1 MKRTNLVITTEEEKR
16 SLTELAQRTDFEAAR
31 MRRFLALPDLSR
43 KAGSPIKALI
53 DIVSNIPLF
62 KEFDILQF
70 PEVVSVRNNFD
81 LLNAPKDHVS
91 RKGTDTYYVNP
102 ENVLRTQTTAMWP
115 YYFSNPDSL
124 KKLETEG
131 EIGLLAHG
139 KVYRK
144 DEIDS
149 RHMNVF
155 HQIDGLYLC
164 KKAKQ
169 VIGIPELQAVLSEIV
184 KALYGNTI
192 EYRFLT
198 DTFPFTDPSTQIEI
212 KQNEKWLEVVGAGVV
227 HTQVL
232 RNLGIDPEVYNGW
245 AFGFGLERLAMASM
259 ELPDIRLLWSDDER
273 VTKQLTLGNK
283 FKEVSKYPAILRD
296 ISFIVP
302 KTFVPNNYFD
312 LIRDI
317 GGDDIIEEV
326 SLLDKYENDKKFG
339 ADKMSYTYRIIYRSL
354 ERTLTNEEIE
364 PLQNKIIEETKQQ
377 FKAEIR

>member
-1 MKRTNLVITTEEEKR
+1 MKRTNLVISTEEEKQ
-16 SLTELAQRTDFEAAR
+16 SLGELAQRTDFEAAR

-43 KAGSPIKALI
+43 KTGSPIKALI
-53 DIVSNIPLF
+53 DIVSGIPLF
-62 KEFDILQF
+62 KDFDVLQF
-70 PEVVSVRNNFD
+70 PEVVNVRNNFD
-81 LLNAPKDHVS
+81 LLNAPKDHPS
-91 RKGTDTYYVNP
+91 RKPTDTYYVNLA
-102 ENVLRTQTTAMWP
+102 NVLRTQTTVMWP
-115 YYFSNPDSL
+115 YYFSAPEAMR
-124 KKLETEG
+124 KLEQDG

-155 HQIDGLYLC
+155 HQVDGLYLC
-164 KKAKQ
+164 RKDKM
-169 VIGIPELQAVLSEIV
+169 VIGIPELQTVLREIV
-184 KALYGNTI
+184 KALYGDRI
-192 EYRFLT
+192 EYRFLE

-232 RNLGIDPEVYNGW
+232 RNLGIDPEAYNGW

-273 VTKQLTLGNK
+273 VTKQLQLGNK
-283 FKEVSKYPAILRD
+283 FKEVSKYPAIIRD

-302 KTFVPNNYFD
+302 KSFVPNDYFD

-317 GGDDIIEEV
+317 GGDDVIEEV

-339 ADKMSYTYRIIYRSL
+339 GDKMSYTYRIVYRSL
-354 ERTLTNEEIE
+354 ERTLTTEEIE
-364 PLQNKIIEETKQQ
+364 PLQNKVIGETRSQ
-377 FKAEIR
+377 FKADIR

>member
-1 MKRTNLVITTEEEKR
+1 MKRTNLVISTEEEKQ
-16 SLTELAQRTDFEAAR
+16 SLVELAQRTDFEAAR

-43 KAGSPIKALI
+43 KTGSPIKALI
-53 DIVSNIPLF
+53 DIVLGVSIF
-62 KEFDILQF
+62 KDFDVLQF

-81 LLNAPKDHVS
+81 LLNAPKDHPS
-91 RKGTDTYYVNP
+91 RKPTDTYYVNLA
-102 ENVLRTQTTAMWP
+102 NVLRTQTTAMWP
-115 YYFSNPDSL
+115 YYFSAPEAMR
-124 KKLETEG
+124 KLEQDG

-155 HQIDGLYLC
+155 HQVDGLYLC
-164 KKAKQ
+164 RKDKM
-169 VIGIPELQAVLSEIV
+169 VIGIPELQTVLREIV
-184 KALYGNTI
+184 KALYGDRI
-192 EYRFLT
+192 EYRFLE

-232 RNLGIDPEVYNGW
+232 RNLGIDPEAYNGW

-273 VTKQLTLGNK
+273 VTKQLQLGNK
-283 FKEVSKYPAILRD
+283 FKEVSKYPAIIRD

-302 KTFVPNNYFD
+302 KSFVPNDYFD

-317 GGDDIIEEV
+317 GGDDVIEEV

-339 ADKMSYTYRIIYRSL
+339 GDKMSYTYRIVYRSL
-354 ERTLTNEEIE
+354 ERTLTTEEIE
-364 PLQNKIIEETKQQ
+364 PLQNKVIGETRSQ
-377 FKAEIR
+377 FKADIR

>member
-1 MKRTNLVITTEEEKR
+1 MKRSNLVITTEEEKGA
-16 SLTELAQRTDFEAAR
+16 LAELAGRTDFEAAR
-31 MRRFLALPDLSR
+31 MRRFLAMPDLSR
-43 KAGSPIKALI
+43 KTGSPIKVLV
-53 DIVSNIPLF
+53 DIVLNIPIF
-62 KEFDILQF
+62 RDFDVLQF

-81 LLNAPKDHVS
+81 LLNAPMDHVS
-91 RKGTDTYYVNP
+91 RKPTDTYYVNP
-102 ENVLRTQTTAMWP
+102 KNVLRTQTTAMWP
-115 YYFSNPDSL
+115 YYFSNPDSM
-124 KKLETEG
+124 KKLEAEG

-164 KKAKQ
+164 KKEKKM
-169 VIGIPELQAVLSEIV
+169 IGIPELQAVLSEIV
-184 KALYGNTI
+184 KALYGDRI

-273 VTKQLTLGNK
+273 VTKQLVLGNK
-283 FKEVSKYPAILRD
+283 YKEVSKYPAIIRD

-339 ADKMSYTYRIIYRSL
+339 ADKMSYTYRIVYRSL
-354 ERTLTNEEIE
+354 ERTLKNEEVE
-364 PLQNKIIEETKQQ
+364 PLQNRIIEETRTQ